1 MSSQDFKMENLKML
15 REKKG
20 ITQVRLSVEVEVS
33 QELISQYELGKSKP
47 TIDNLLK
54 LANYFNCSTDFLL
67 QRTNNPLI
75 VKDLN
80 KSEIEVNDIANK
92 YKNLNVS
99 KKKLL
104 KSYLAFLELPIS
116 DI

>member
-1 MSSQDFKMENLKML
+1 MSSGNWLFTFSIALL
-15 REKKG
+15 VY
-20 ITQVRLSVEVEVS
+20 I
-33 QELISQYELGKSKP
+33 IS
-47 TIDNLLK
+47 IVLL
-54 LANYFNCSTDFLL
+54 LEYIPA
-67 QRTNNPLI
+67 PLI